1 MRVDLQ
7 DGFNNDR
14 VELYVNGV
22 KVFDEEGATTKRQ
35 LGFALSSEIDVP
47 PGTIE
52 LEIRVPTRNLAKT
65 ISVDAPNLGISIRN
79 GEIEIITSGKRFGYA

>member
-14 VELYVNGV
+14 VELYANGV
-22 KVFDEEGATTKRQ
+22 KVFAEEGVTTRRQ

-47 PGTIE
+47 PGTFE
-52 LEIRVPTRNLAKT
+52 LELRIPSRKLSKT
-65 ISVDAPNLGISIRN
+65 ISVDTPNLGISIRN

>member
-22 KVFDEEGATTKRQ
+22 KVFAEEGVTTRRQ
-35 LGFALSSEIDVP
+35 LGFALSAELDVP
-47 PGTIE
+47 AGTDE
-52 LEIRVPTRNLAKT
+52 LEIKIPTRKLSKT
-65 ISVDAPNLGISIRN
+65 ISIDTPNIGISIRD
-79 GEIEIITSGKRFGYA
+79 GAIEIITSEKRFGYA